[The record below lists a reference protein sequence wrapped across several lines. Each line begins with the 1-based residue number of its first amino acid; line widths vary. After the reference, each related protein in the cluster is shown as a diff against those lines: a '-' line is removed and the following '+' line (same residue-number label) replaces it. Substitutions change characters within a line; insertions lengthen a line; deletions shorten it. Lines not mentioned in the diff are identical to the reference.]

1 MFDRP
6 ALKKLGPLEVL
17 DFGPENAPTV
27 VMFHG
32 FGADA
37 YDLSSLRTEIRT
49 AKPLRWI
56 FPQGPLTVPIGPG
69 YTGRA
74 WFNIDMNEHERAAR
88 EETHVDYSKKTT
100 ERMNSSKQK
109 ALEMLKA
116 LNVAPENLI
125 FGGFSQGSM
134 LALELVLE
142 FPVAPRGLILYSGTL
157 VDEVGT
163 RARAKLKPNFP
174 FFQSHGEYD
183 QILGFQGAVNLE
195 AALTES
201 GWDGALLAFG
211 GGHELPPVVL
221 RESSSYL
228 QKILR

>member
-6 ALKKLGPLEVL
+6 ALKKVGPLEVL

-32 FGADA
+32 YGADA
-37 YDLSSLRTEIRT
+37 YDLSSLRNEIRT
-49 AKPLRWI
+49 KHPLRWI
-56 FPQGPLTVPIGPG
+56 FPQGPLSVPIGPG

-74 WFNIDMNEHERAAR
+74 WFSIDMTEHERAAR
-88 EETHVDYSKKTT
+88 EETHVDYSKKST
-100 ERMNSSKQK
+100 ERMTSSKQK

-116 LNVAPENLI
+116 LDVPMEKLI
-125 FGGFSQGSM
+125 LGGFSQGSM
-134 LALELVLE
+134 LALELTLE
-142 FPVAPRGLILYSGTL
+142 LPVAPRGLIIYSGTL

-163 RARAKLKPNFP
+163 RTRAKLKPNFP

-183 QILGFQGAVNLE
+183 QILGFQGAANLE
-195 AALTES
+195 IALTES
-201 GWDGALLAFG
+201 GWDGALLAFD